1 MALSPDGTR
10 IATANSWD
18 PLARGKTDDLYT
30 QIWDSE
36 GKPIKRFKSHAVGSL
51 AFSADGQWLVSGGN
65 SDNRVLIHDRDGNPV
80 RELAMGR
87 GQESSPAHVA
97 VSPDRRFLV
106 VADHRFKPVSLR
118 LHDSGGELVRR
129 FNQFASG
136 VIAMALDPTDKVIV
150 TTSSDNQIRYWTL
163 DGRLVKRFAAQDDY
177 PAELAMAPNGRGFV
191 VGGSTLTVWSGSGE
205 KLARSPK
212 SKGRLSVAFSPD
224 GKRLFAGGAGGQFD
238 VISLEKG
245 GKSQRF
251 KLALGDIRSMAV
263 HPGGEL
269 VAMGGI
275 WERFR
280 IVDLAGK
287 EKAAFDAPKGTLPPF
302 SAVYALQFTPD
313 GQHLVVAT
321 TRAGRELAVFDLSG
335 RLVHAFATGNRNQF
349 GSIAISSSG
358 RLLAAGVGNR
368 IGVWDLQTRTLQRM
382 LSGHKGAIDA
392 LAFTRNERHL
402 VSASSDGTVRVWN
415 IGNGQSFAMLSDRDE
430 WIMYTDDGYFDASRQ
445 GSDLLA
451 LVKGRR
457 AYAVDQVALLY
468 NRPDLIYERVG
479 IGDRTVIDHFR
490 IHYEE
495 RLRRSRI
502 AAAQGAGDWSA
513 PEVRIAEYRQDGRQL
528 ELDVELADERA
539 DLKAAQIYVND
550 VPLFAGLG
558 KTVAGRKVRI
568 KEQVTLS
575 QGRNK
580 VEVSAHNERG
590 IESLRAAVFAEY
602 KSPAPGDL
610 YFVGM
615 GVSQYKDPKLNLQFA
630 SQDVTAL
637 ASLLRRS
644 RGYFRQVHALELTDA
659 RANRAALEEIRA
671 FLAQAAVDD
680 TVIMLVSGHGAYDL
694 GARATYY
701 YASHETDVN
710 DLASTAIP
718 YDDLEAVLTG
728 IRPRRKLLLLDACQ
742 SGEIDP
748 AILAAIQNKAGEN
761 QLSVRASVQLARSQ
775 SARRPYLYTRDRY
788 IYNSLD
794 RRSGAIVFSS
804 SLGEELSLESPAL
817 KNGVFTAALLRVLA
831 APQADVN
838 KDGYVSIDELEGGVK
853 AFVTTATRSLQHPT
867 IDRDNIYQDFRLPV
881 MKP

>member
-1 MALSPDGTR
+1 
-10 IATANSWD
+10 
-18 PLARGKTDDLYT
+18 
-30 QIWDSE
+30 
-36 GKPIKRFKSHAVGSL
+36 
-51 AFSADGQWLVSGGN
+51 
-65 SDNRVLIHDRDGNPV
+65 
-80 RELAMGR
+80 
-87 GQESSPAHVA
+87 
-97 VSPDRRFLV
+97 
-106 VADHRFKPVSLR
+106 
-118 LHDSGGELVRR
+118 
-129 FNQFASG
+129 
-136 VIAMALDPTDKVIV
+136 
-150 TTSSDNQIRYWTL
+150 
-163 DGRLVKRFAAQDDY
+163 
-177 PAELAMAPNGRGFV
+177 
-191 VGGSTLTVWSGSGE
+191 
-205 KLARSPK
+205 
-212 SKGRLSVAFSPD
+212 
-224 GKRLFAGGAGGQFD
+224 
-238 VISLEKG
+238 
-245 GKSQRF
+245 
-251 KLALGDIRSMAV
+251 
-263 HPGGEL
+263 
-269 VAMGGI
+269 
-275 WERFR
+275 
-280 IVDLAGK
+280 
-287 EKAAFDAPKGTLPPF
+287 
-302 SAVYALQFTPD
+302 
-313 GQHLVVAT
+313 
-321 TRAGRELAVFDLSG
+321 
-335 RLVHAFATGNRNQF
+335 
-349 GSIAISSSG
+349 
-358 RLLAAGVGNR
+358 
-368 IGVWDLQTRTLQRM
+368 
-382 LSGHKGAIDA
+382 
-392 LAFTRNERHL
+392 
-402 VSASSDGTVRVWN
+402 VRVWN

-430 WIMYTDDGYFDASRQ
+430 WIMYTDDGYFDASRR

-479 IGDRTVIDHFR
+479 IGDPTVIDHFR

-513 PEVRIAEYRQDGRQL
+513 PEVRIADYRQDGRQL

-550 VPLFAGLG
+550 VPLFTGLG
-558 KTVAGRKVRI
+558 KTVAGRKLRI

-580 VEVSAHNERG
+580 VEVSALNERG

-602 KSPAPGDL
+602 RSPAPGDL

-644 RGYFRQVHALELTDA
+644 RGYFRQVRALELTDA
-659 RANRAALEEIRA
+659 RANRASLEEIRA

-710 DLASTAIP
+710 DLAGTAIP
-718 YDDLEAVLTG
+718 YDDLEGVLTG

-761 QLSVRASVQLARSQ
+761 QLSVRASVQLARSR
-775 SARRPYLYTRDRY
+775 AGRRPYLYTRDRY